1 MSNQYLHLPQQ
12 VSVSPVLLVGSSK
25 QVEIRRGPS
34 NFTRQ
39 VQTASA
45 LSNSQIIYN
54 VVLSSPAST
63 IIDSYLYME
72 TVVTTTISATG
83 LTGGETVKTYL
94 MNNFSPRQYPW
105 NSCITTANVQV
116 NNQGISSQPNQYV
129 HALSWFQDFIS
140 SESQQQSIT
149 PIMPDQAPNYHDA
162 FGSLKNPLLNY
173 YTGGDHYSSSRGE
186 FITNFVDVVNTGT
199 TWTFNWTIQEPLLHP
214 LFEYSPAALNREG
227 LAFVNNFNITLTLVS
242 NLSELFSDD
251 MVQNVNITSIV
262 PNIISS
268 NLIMYWYT
276 TPTNMK
282 LPEVTLRSFNTIV
295 CNQTS
300 YNLPIT
306 AGSQT
311 TLQSQ
316 SYSFNQIPRKIFIYI
331 ADPAALDSANG
342 YSLTNTFFSIQS
354 ISVLF
359 NNRSSLLTNLSAAD
373 LFNCMSTGEGSRMTY
388 MQSQYFVGSVLCI
401 DPASHLG
408 LLNTEAPGMLGIFN
422 FQIQVVGTNLTNRTI
437 TPALW
442 VTTSLDTIMMTTAN
456 NVTTLIQGYITPQDV
471 INTSMLPQTPMP
483 FLEKNIY
490 GAGFFDDVKNFFS
503 RVGTFVK
510 DNRLVSRVL
519 GAIPHPLAQ
528 GLAQGAQFLGVGA
541 NRGGYQ
547 ANGGYMAGYGSVGGR
562 HTSRAEM
569 QRRALRY

>member
-1 MSNQYLHLPQQ
+1 METGRSNQYLHLPQQ
-12 VSVSPVLLVGSSK
+12 VSVSPVLLVGSAK

-39 VQTASA
+39 AQTASA

-72 TVVTTTISATG
+72 TVITTTISATG
-83 LTGGETVKTYL
+83 LTGGELVKTYV
-94 MNNFSPRQYPW
+94 MNNLSPRQYPW
-105 NSCITTANVQV
+105 NSVINNANVQI

-140 SESQQQSIT
+140 SEASQQSIC

-162 FGSLKNPLLNY
+162 NGSLKNPLLSY
-173 YTGGDHYSSSRGE
+173 YPGGDHYSSSRGE
-186 FITNFVDVVNTGT
+186 FITDFVDVVSTSSV
-199 TWTFNWTIQEPLLHP
+199 WTFNWTVREPLLHP

-242 NLSELFSDD
+242 NLSELFSNDI
-251 MVQNVNITSIV
+251 VNNAAITSIV
-262 PNIISS
+262 PNIMSS

-276 TPTNMK
+276 CPTNMR
-282 LPEVTLRSFNTIV
+282 LPEVTLRSFNNIV

-300 YNLPIT
+300 YNLPIA
-306 AGSQT
+306 AGAST
-311 TLQSQ
+311 ILQSQ
-316 SYSFNQIPRKIFIYI
+316 SYSFNQIPRKIYIYV
-331 ADPAALDSANG
+331 ADPAALDSAAGFG
-342 YSLTNTFFSIQS
+342 YTNTFFSIQT

-359 NNRSSLLTNLSAAD
+359 NNRSNLLTNFTDAD
-373 LFNCMSTGEGSRMTY
+373 LFNEMSTGEGSRMTY
-388 MQSQYFVGSVLCI
+388 IQSKYFVGGVLCI
-401 DPASHLG
+401 DPATHLG

-422 FQIQVVGTNLTNRTI
+422 FQIAVSCTNLTNRTI

-471 INTSMLPQTPMP
+471 INTSMLPQVPMP

-503 RVGTFVK
+503 RVGSFVK
-510 DNRLVSRVL
+510 DNKLVSRVL

-541 NRGGYQ
+541 RGGYGSVAGYQ
-547 ANGGYMAGYGSVGGR
+547 ANGGR